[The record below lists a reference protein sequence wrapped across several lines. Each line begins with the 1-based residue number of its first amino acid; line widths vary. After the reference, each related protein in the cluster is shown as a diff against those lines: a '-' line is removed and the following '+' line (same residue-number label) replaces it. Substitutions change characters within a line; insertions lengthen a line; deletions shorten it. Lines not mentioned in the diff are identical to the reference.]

1 MQTPDLAG
9 ERGVALAIAVFAMV
23 VIGGIVG
30 ATFYVGHLEQRS
42 GTNTMYATQSF
53 EASEAGLTAVLTA
66 WNGSYNAMAVG
77 DTMTLP
83 TVNLS
88 GLVSFT
94 PALTRLNPN
103 LFLVKS
109 TGRRTDAA
117 GNVMAQRSVGSL
129 TRLLIPNINMNA
141 ALTVNG
147 GLTLGGSAE
156 VHGVDSIPTGWGGCP
171 TTQDVPGIRSSGTS
185 VNTNGNNCN
194 NLACVDGNPPFI
206 GGDTTVTAQ
215 MFNDFGGI
223 TFAEL
228 AAMADHNVSGTITGL
243 SPSLT
248 GLACNTSDAGNW
260 GEPLTG
266 TAFGACF
273 NHFPIIYAPGNVR
286 LSGGRAQGILLVQ
299 GDLDLSGGVE
309 FYGPVVVQGR
319 VRSTGTGGHIYGGL
333 MAAQADL
340 DPSTLTGNSV
350 AQFSSCAIARAL
362 QASADIRPL
371 TGRSWAQL
379 YN

>member
-1 MQTPDLAG
+1 MMHTPNLADD
-9 ERGVALAIAVFAMV
+9 RGIALAISVFAMV
-23 VIGGIVG
+23 VIGGLVG

-42 GTNTMYATQSF
+42 GRNTMYAIQSF
-53 EASEAGLTAVLTA
+53 EASEAGLTSVLTT
-66 WNGSYNAMAVG
+66 WNGSYNSLAVG
-77 DTMTLP
+77 NTMTLP

-88 GLVSFT
+88 GMVSFT
-94 PALTRLNPN
+94 PALTRLNSN

-109 TGRRTDAA
+109 TGRRTDAG
-117 GNVMAQRSVGSL
+117 GNIMAERTVGSL
-129 TRLLIPNINMNA
+129 TRLLIPNVNMSA

-147 GLTLGGSAE
+147 ALTLG
-156 VHGVDSIPTGWGGCP
+156 
-171 TTQDVPGIRSSGTS
+171 TQDVPGIRSSGTT
-185 VNTNGNNCN
+185 VNTNGANCN
-194 NLACVDGNPPFI
+194 GLACVDGNPPFI
-206 GGDTTVTAQ
+206 GGDTTVTSQ

-248 GLACNTSDAGNW
+248 GLACNTGDSGNW

-266 TAFGACF
+266 TAFGACY

-309 FYGPVVVQGR
+309 FFGPVIVQGR

-350 AQFSSCAIARAL
+350 AQFSSCSIARAL
-362 QASADIRPL
+362 QASANAIPL